1 MTNRREHARRVE
13 EFKGAFYDFQD
24 AASNAELNRL
34 DPSGVARSRNTVVY
48 GWALF
53 AEALNSYSLLSGS
66 KKEMENNGV
75 SEVLKC
81 LTQDHQ
87 PDTLL
92 AANAHYLFQK
102 FTFNDL
108 EQPGDFLAGLKSPQ
122 LEQAVAFCLG
132 IYNVGFSKNDIDMHW
147 PIVPL
152 DENVWSALSSE
163 EREFMR
169 MFTSFYKSFGGVPL
183 SAVDNFP
190 RTKIVSSDKQRRS
203 ILLKLSDLGL
213 VNKRPLEL
221 ETIYECSKSDPQF
234 FGWK

>member
-24 AASNAELNRL
+24 AVSHAELNRR
-34 DPSGVARSRNTVVY
+34 DPSGIARSRNTVVY

-53 AEALNSYSLLSGS
+53 AEALNSYSLLSGD

-92 AANAHYLFQK
+92 AANAHYLFQE

-108 EQPGDFLAGLKSPQ
+108 EHPGDFLAGLKSPQ
-122 LEQAVAFCLG
+122 LEQSVAFCMG
-132 IYNVGFSKNDIDMHW
+132 IFNVGFTKKDIDVHW

-152 DENVWSALSSE
+152 DEDVWFALSSE
-163 EREFMR
+163 EREFMKK
-169 MFTSFYKSFGGVPL
+169 FTSFYEAFGGVPL
-183 SAVDNFP
+183 GAVDNFP
-190 RTKIVSSDKQRRS
+190 GTKLVTSDRQRRS
-203 ILLKLSDLGL
+203 ILLKMSDLGL
-213 VNKRPLEL
+213 VNKRPLEI
-221 ETIYECSKSDPQF
+221 ETIYECSKGNSHF